1 MQQAQPSNLPHKPKL
16 RPVEPQLVQYEGG
29 EYILLR
35 DPLHMSQESVLIP
48 QQLLPLIAMC
58 DGTRDIPGL
67 QSAFQLNT
75 GARLD
80 DETMQ
85 DILSQLDEAFLLENG
100 SYRTAV
106 QVKIY
111 EYREASHRPF
121 SHADLVYPSD
131 PEELASTF
139 AGYVKEAPPVNQTDH
154 LPGDLV
160 GMLCPHI
167 DYARGHKTYAE
178 LWERAKPSLDDIELV
193 VILGTD
199 HSGSMGMITP
209 TRQSYA
215 TPQGVLPTD
224 TTIVDG
230 LAEVLGQNQAYREE
244 IHHLKEHSIELASV
258 WLHHYMGRSCPV
270 VPVLCGSFHHFIVGP
285 GYPSET
291 KHITDAIAYLKEVTK
306 DRRTLIIAA
315 GDLAHIGPAFGDPQ
329 PIDTIAR
336 AKLTSE
342 DNASLDDFCKGNADG
357 FLERSRRESDYRRIC
372 GLSPIYLTLK
382 LVGDGVVGE
391 SLGYDQCPADAD
403 GGSLV
408 SIAGALL
415 YKA

>member
-35 DPLHMSQESVLIP
+35 DPLLMSQESVLIP
-48 QQLLPLIAMC
+48 QQLLPLMAMC
-58 DGTRDIPGL
+58 DGTRDISSL

-75 GARLD
+75 GARLN

-100 SYRTAV
+100 SYRAAV

-111 EYREASHRPF
+111 EYREASHRPS

-131 PEELASTF
+131 PKELASTF
-139 AGYVKEAPPVNQTDH
+139 AGYVQEAPPVNQTDH

-178 LWERAKPSLDDIELV
+178 LWERARPSLDDIELV
-193 VILGTD
+193 VLLGTD

-215 TPQGVLPTD
+215 TPDGVLPTD

-285 GYPSET
+285 GYPGET
-291 KHITDAIAYLKEVTK
+291 KHITDAIAYMKEVTK
-306 DRRTLIIAA
+306 NRRTLIIAA
-315 GDLAHIGPAFGDPQ
+315 GDLAHIGPVFGDPQ

-342 DNASLDDFCKGNADG
+342 DNASLEDFCKGDADG

-372 GLSPIYLTLK
+372 GLSPIYFTLK
-382 LVGDGVVGE
+382 LVGDDVVGE
-391 SLGYDQCPADAD
+391 SMGYDQCPADAD